1 MNSQY
6 DTKKKKPKPL
16 FGLFR
21 TGSGNNTMS
30 NKKSSSPTSPAIP
43 SPSLPT
49 QQPPRLGYDPY
60 EPVHFSR
67 PVEVI
72 SSTSTSRKQ
81 QQVHPSTRRP
91 RSKSTAATGQRITM
105 SAAQR
110 AHSVKVREQALN
122 KLCGTSPTPS
132 PSTSS
137 PRSPF
142 QQRSPM
148 PRQFTPPG
156 SPSSSPI
163 IRKHVSANDL
173 RQANKHHYD
182 AIYNNNRIP
191 IPSNST
197 SRTGSPQRTHSP
209 RMIPT
214 TTTTTTTN
222 KTYKKYQQQKPSLPS
237 DDEDSDDDIPLAVTM
252 GTTPTRN
259 NKNFFLLDGA
269 EDDDDKD
276 LIPIATA
283 LSMKGNGM
291 LSAADKYKQK
301 VKEQLDMSSDEED
314 NIPIS
319 TMVSSRQS
327 MRSGRQQ
334 KKPGLHDYNFC
345 AAGGIIT

>member
-16 FGLFR
+16 FGIFR
-21 TGSGNNTMS
+21 TGGGNNTMS

-60 EPVHFSR
+60 DPVHFSR
-67 PVEVI
+67 PMEVI

-81 QQVHPSTRRP
+81 QQQAQQSTRRP
-91 RSKSTAATGQRITM
+91 RSKSTAATGQRVTM

-156 SPSSSPI
+156 SPSPSPI

-173 RQANKHHYD
+173 RQANKHQYD

-209 RMIPT
+209 RMMPT
-214 TTTTTTTN
+214 ITT
-222 KTYKKYQQQKPSLPS
+222 KTYKKHQHQKPSLPS

-259 NKNFFLLDGA
+259 KKFYLLDGV
-269 EDDDDKD
+269 EDDDDDKD

-319 TMVSSRQS
+319 TMVSRQS
-327 MRSGRQQ
+327 MRSGRQ
-334 KKPGLHDYNFC
+334 KKPGLHDYNYC
-345 AAGGIIT
+345 TAGGIIT

>member
-21 TGSGNNTMS
+21 TGGGKNTT
-30 NKKSSSPTSPAIP
+30 NKKISSPTSSLSSSSNIPVSGIP

-49 QQPPRLGYDPY
+49 QQPPIMGYDPY

-67 PVEVI
+67 PVEAI

-81 QQVHPSTRRP
+81 QQQSSRRP
-91 RSKSTAATGQRITM
+91 RSKSTAATGQRVTM

-156 SPSSSPI
+156 SPCSPPI
-163 IRKHVSANDL
+163 MRKHVSANDL
-173 RQANKHHYD
+173 RQANKHQYD

-197 SRTGSPQRTHSP
+197 SRTGSPQRNHSP
-209 RMIPT
+209 RMMPT
-214 TTTTTTTN
+214 TTTG
-222 KTYKKYQQQKPSLPS
+222 YKKYQHQKPSLPS
-237 DDEDSDDDIPLAVTM
+237 DDEDSDDDDIPLAVTM
-252 GTTPTRN
+252 GTTTSTRN
-259 NKNFFLLDGA
+259 KNLFLLDGG

-276 LIPIATA
+276 LIPIARA
-283 LSMKGNGM
+283 LTNKGSGM
-291 LSAADKYKQK
+291 LSAADKYKRK
-301 VKEQLDMSSDEED
+301 VKEQLDMSSDDED
-314 NIPIS
+314 DVPIS
-319 TMVSSRQS
+319 TMVSRRS
-327 MRSGRQQ
+327 MHSGRQ
-334 KKPGLHDYNFC
+334 KRPGLHNTTFVPQ
-345 AAGGIIT
+345 AV